1 MGVYGRQE
9 SLWHRDVASAQHRAR
24 FQLLFSM
31 LESQLGALPRARWG
45 ANHSM
50 HWAAAWNSPTAFPK
64 WEQEQCPL
72 MPREDFNL
80 VLPGKSSNQQD
91 IPARSCF
98 IPPWLLIPSNPV
110 TWACS
115 PGEGICSPQPCCPCL
130 LPAAAKDFYSLHHCP
145 VHLCQHH
152 GVVVGRAFP

>member
-1 MGVYGRQE
+1 MGIYGRQE

-50 HWAAAWNSPTAFPK
+50 HWAAAWKSPTAFPK

-91 IPARSCF
+91 IAARSCF
-98 IPPWLLIPSNPV
+98 IPPWILIPSNPV
-110 TWACS
+110 TQACS
-115 PGEGICSPQPCCPCL
+115 PGEGILQPTALLSMPAPCNSQGFL
-130 LPAAAKDFYSLHHCP
+130 FTPPLPCASVPMSWSSCW
-145 VHLCQHH
+145 
-152 GVVVGRAFP
+152 